1 MTAPLTLA
9 IFTAPAQPVNI
20 PMPAPEG
27 GWTWPST
34 SVTLVSG
41 EREAILVD
49 TVPGVADSQRLADWI
64 EASGKE
70 LTSIY
75 ITHGHFDH
83 FLGAAALVQRFP
95 KARVLATRP
104 TVDLIAEEA
113 ETRKELANYT
123 PMFVQEIGSE
133 IVVPEAVVN
142 GRIELEGHEILAV
155 PTGQSDVSDSSYV
168 HIPELKAVIV
178 GDIAYG
184 DVHPTLVDSTPE
196 TRRNWIKTLEAI
208 QLLKPETVVPAHRS
222 AESALGGEV
231 LDATIAYVRDANEL
245 LATNPTAEEFT
256 TKMLAAHPDR
266 INLSTLLFG
275 TALLGLRQA

>member
-9 IFTAPAQPVNI
+9 IFTAPAQPVSV

-95 KARVLATRP
+95 KARVLATGP

-113 ETRKELANYT
+113 ETRKALANYT

-142 GRIELEGHEILAV
+142 GRIELEGHDILAV

-168 HIPELKAVIV
+168 HIPELQAVIV

-196 TRRNWIKTLEAI
+196 TRRNWIKTLESI
-208 QLLKPETVVPAHRS
+208 QILKPEIVVPAHRS
-222 AESALGGEV
+222 AESDLGSEV

-256 TKMLAAHPDR
+256 TKMLEAHPDR